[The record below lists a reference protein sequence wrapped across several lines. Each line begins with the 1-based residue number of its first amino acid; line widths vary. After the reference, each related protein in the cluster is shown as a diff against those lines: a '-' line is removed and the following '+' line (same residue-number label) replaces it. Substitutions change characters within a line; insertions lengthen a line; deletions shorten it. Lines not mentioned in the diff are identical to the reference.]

1 MSKITRVD
9 PHLGDPNWVGKLSL
23 RYFDKE
29 NVYTKIIPF
38 FENPTIKESQTP
50 RYANYAPIGRS
61 SNLFGYLGADSR
73 KFEVTFNLTLPH
85 MTHLGYDSIHVFTTA
100 VTPEQMKGE
109 ILNGAQ
115 KGAAGGMF
123 GAAMGAMAGA
133 AVAAVKAS
141 APAAEKISGGGG
153 VAKELDDQYIET
165 LLEDEAGLNSFLSL
179 RSPIYNPSSPGA
191 QDRRR
196 IINMVASIVAAIRST
211 VINNTQNTRFGPP
224 MVRLDWGILYRD
236 VPCVCKGYNIVA
248 VEKGGFDKRTLL
260 PRMLKVTMAL
270 EEARNLSNAESSMD
284 GDGLV
289 GWEILL
295 GSDSIPGLTMDPGN
309 FKTAEVA
316 AAKKVGRGIV
326 RDMAGKSGRGK
337 HNE

>member
-23 RYFDKE
+23 RYFT
-29 NVYTKIIPF
+29 NNFTHTKVIPF

-73 KFEVTFNLTLPH
+73 KFEITFNLTLPH
-85 MTHLGYDSIHVFTTA
+85 MTHLGYDSIHSFTTA
-100 VTPEQMKGE
+100 PTADQMKKE
-109 ILNGAQ
+109 ILDGAS
-115 KGAAGGMF
+115 KGAAGGGMS
-123 GAAMGAMAGA
+123 GAAFGAMAGA
-133 AVAAVKAS
+133 AKATME
-141 APAAEKISGGGG
+141 APLKKMVSDGGG

-165 LLEDEAGLNSFLSL
+165 LLEDEAGLNKFLSL

-191 QDRRR
+191 ADRRR
-196 IINMVASIVAAIRST
+196 IINMVASIVASIRST
-211 VINNTQNTRFGPP
+211 VINNTENTRFGPP

-270 EEARNLSNAESSMD
+270 EEARNLSNAESSMS
-284 GDGLV
+284 GDGLI

-316 AAKKVGRGIV
+316 P
-326 RDMAGKSGRGK
+326 DKSFRHMRPDGTTFGD
-337 HNE
+337 